1 MSQYARQP
9 KQKEQKIYGVYISS
23 ILTMKVILSI
33 NEIGKRVKQN
43 LEKTISKNTEG
54 RCIKEGFIQ
63 PGSTKVI
70 SYSCGNVNG
79 EKIEF
84 QTVFEC
90 MVCYPV
96 EGMLVECQVK
106 TITKAGVHAE
116 VIDRNGNIPIIIFI
130 ARDHHYKDQYFAEI
144 KEDMK
149 ILVKVIGVRFELND
163 PHISAI
169 AKLVEDNREKSKY

>member
-9 KQKEQKIYGVYISS
+9 KQKEPKIYGVYIPS
-23 ILTMKVILSI
+23 ILTMKVVLSI

-63 PGSTKVI
+63 PESIKVI

-84 QTVFEC
+84 QTIYEC
-90 MVCYPV
+90 MACYPV

-106 TITKAGVHAE
+106 TITKAGIHAE
-116 VIDRNGNIPIIIFI
+116 VVDKNGNIPIIVFI
-130 ARDHHYKDQYFAEI
+130 ARDHHYKDQHFADV
-144 KEDMK
+144 KEDSK
-149 ILVKVIGVRFELND
+149 ILAKIIGVRFELND
-163 PHISAI
+163 PYLSTI
-169 AKLVEDNREKSKY
+169 AKLVDGGEKV